1 MIRKFQPDDTKR
13 VMDIWLNSN
22 IEAHSFVPKDYWI
35 SNYSFV
41 QDQLIQANIY
51 IYEQDNIIKG
61 FVGMTDNYMAG
72 IFVDKNFRSMG
83 IGKMLI
89 DYIKE
94 IYPSFY
100 LNVYKEN
107 RRAVDFYKREGLN
120 IISEETDI
128 DTQSQEYTMEWKNK
142 A

>member
-107 RRAVDFYKREGLN
+107 RRAVDFYKRERLN

-128 DTQSQEYTMEWKNK
+128 DTQRQEYTMEWNR
-142 A
+142 

>member
-41 QDQLIQANIY
+41 QDQLIQANVY
-51 IYEQDNIIKG
+51 IYEQGNIIKG

-89 DYIKE
+89 DYIKG
-94 IYPSFY
+94 IYPSFN

-120 IISEETDI
+120 IISEETDM
-128 DTQSQEYTMEWKNK
+128 DTQRQEYTMEWKNK

>member
-107 RRAVDFYKREGLN
+107 RRAVNFYKREGLN

-128 DTQSQEYTMEWKNK
+128 DTQRQEYTMEWKNK

>member
-51 IYEQDNIIKG
+51 IYEQGNIIKG

>member
-1 MIRKFQPDDTKR
+1 MIRKFQSYDIKH
-13 VMDIWLNSN
+13 VMEIWLNGN
-22 IEAHSFVPKDYWI
+22 IEAHSFVPKNYWI
-35 SNYSFV
+35 SNYSLV
-41 QDQLIQANIY
+41 QEQLIQANIY

-83 IGKMLI
+83 IGKILI

-94 IYPSFY
+94 IYPSFH

-120 IISEETDI
+120 IISEKMDMN
-128 DTQSQEYTMEWKNK
+128 TQRQEYTMEWGR
-142 A
+142 

>member
-51 IYEQDNIIKG
+51 IYEQDSVIKG

>member
-51 IYEQDNIIKG
+51 IYEQGNIIKG

-107 RRAVDFYKREGLN
+107 RRAVNFYKREGLN

-128 DTQSQEYTMEWKNK
+128 DTQRQEYTMEWKNK

>member
-51 IYEQDNIIKG
+51 IYEQGNIIKG

-107 RRAVDFYKREGLN
+107 RRAVDFYKRERLN

-128 DTQSQEYTMEWKNK
+128 DTQRQEYTMEWNR
-142 A
+142 

>member
-41 QDQLIQANIY
+41 LEQLIQANVY
-51 IYEQDNIIKG
+51 IYEQGNIIKG

-83 IGKMLI
+83 IGKILI
-89 DYIKE
+89 DYIKG

-120 IISEETDI
+120 IISEKTDM
-128 DTQSQEYTMEWKNK
+128 DTQRQEYTMEWKNK

>member
-41 QDQLIQANIY
+41 QEQLIQANIY
-51 IYEQDNIIKG
+51 IYEQGNIIKG

-120 IISEETDI
+120 IISEETDM
-128 DTQSQEYTMEWKNK
+128 DTQRQEYTMEWKNK

>member
-22 IEAHSFVPKDYWI
+22 IEAHSFVPKDYWL
-35 SNYSFV
+35 SNYSLV
-41 QDQLIQANIY
+41 REQLIQANIY

-61 FVGMTDNYMAG
+61 FAGMTDNYMAG

-83 IGKMLI
+83 IGKILI

-128 DTQSQEYTMEWKNK
+128 DTKRQEYTMEWKNK

>member
-89 DYIKE
+89 DYIKG
-94 IYPSFY
+94 IYPSFN

-107 RRAVDFYKREGLN
+107 QRAVDFYKREGLN

-128 DTQSQEYTMEWKNK
+128 DTQRQEYTMEWKNK

>member
-107 RRAVDFYKREGLN
+107 RRAVDFYKRERLN

-128 DTQSQEYTMEWKNK
+128 DTQRQEYTMEWKNK

>member
-22 IEAHSFVPKDYWI
+22 IEAHSFVPKDYWL

-41 QDQLIQANIY
+41 REQLIQANVY

-61 FVGMTDNYMAG
+61 FAGMTDNYMAG

-83 IGKMLI
+83 IGKILI
-89 DYIKE
+89 DYIKG

-128 DTQSQEYTMEWKNK
+128 DTKRQEYTMEWKNK

>member
-51 IYEQDNIIKG
+51 IYEQGNIIKG

-128 DTQSQEYTMEWKNK
+128 DTQRQEYTMEWNR
-142 A
+142 

>member
-51 IYEQDNIIKG
+51 IYEQGNIIKG

-120 IISEETDI
+120 IISEETDM
-128 DTQSQEYTMEWKNK
+128 DTQRQEYTMEWKNK